1 MDQRFEARSLK
12 PLIWG
17 LFLIA
22 LGGLFLFERF
32 DLMSLHSIGRYWPVI
47 LIMIGI
53 SQLTERRFGS
63 SINYVLSGFW
73 FLAVQLHWYGLTYRN
88 SWPLLL
94 VGIGAGMVVRSL
106 SGEDAYRKAKKKAE
120 KGEAS

>member
-1 MDQRFEARSLK
+1 MEDRFQTRSMK

-22 LGGLFLFERF
+22 LGGLFMLERF
-32 DLMSLHSIGRYWPVI
+32 DLMSLHSIGRYWPLI
-47 LIMIGI
+47 LIMIGL
-53 SQLTERRFGS
+53 SQLTERRYGS
-63 SINYVLSGFW
+63 SINYVISGFW

-88 SWPLLL
+88 SWPLLM

-106 SGEDAYRKAKKKAE
+106 SGEDAYHRARRRAR
-120 KGEAS
+120 KGETS